1 MSDQKKPKATFGDA
15 MLGIP
20 SQSGERGGSR
30 ERAPAREERKDHAP
44 RRERGPGP
52 MVVVKR
58 AGGVIETRKLDATP
72 ANGALAETNGHEGA
86 VVAPTVTAVEPKGPS
101 VSDEVH
107 EGESFADMFEKHAK
121 DGGLPARKLT
131 RVGEKVRGKIFQ
143 LGAQTAFVTIGKLEA
158 MIELDDL
165 KDDEGILRHGVGDE
179 IEAFVT
185 ETGAKGII
193 LSRKMSKGAAS
204 LSMLS
209 DARSSGLPIEGLVI
223 AVNKGGIEVAIGD
236 IRAFCPTSQIDVR
249 QVSKPE
255 ELIGQRLAFRVTE
268 VRDRNV
274 VLSRRSL
281 IEEEGKAKAA
291 ELRKTLE
298 VGKILRG
305 RIVNV
310 QAFGAFVD
318 LGGIEGLIPVSELS
332 HLRVQHPSDVVK
344 VGDEVEVELIRLEAA
359 EPHSPD
365 KSKRKERVTLSM
377 RKLME
382 DPFTAA
388 AAKLKEGEV
397 MKGKVVRLQQ
407 FGAFVE
413 LMPGVDGLIHVSAMS
428 ERRITH
434 PRDVLRVG
442 DEIDVKVEKI
452 DPAEKRV
459 ALRLVKDGVAIGE
472 GVSSSGGAST
482 EAANDTGPAG
492 ATATDQKPAKVAIA
506 RPKRG
511 AIITGKVVRIEQYG
525 VFLEFNGNQ
534 GLVPGAET
542 GTDRGT
548 DLKRVY
554 SLGQEIKAEVV
565 EIEGNK
571 IKLSITAAAKSEE
584 RADLDAWKAQQAKS
598 VKGSG
603 GFNSLA
609 EKLKG
614 LKLSS

>member
-1 MSDQKKPKATFGDA
+1 
-15 MLGIP
+15 
-20 SQSGERGGSR
+20 
-30 ERAPAREERKDHAP
+30 
-44 RRERGPGP
+44 

-58 AGGVIETRKLDATP
+58 AGGAVETRKLDGTP
-72 ANGALAETNGHEGA
+72 TVTPNGNGAPCEAASGEGA
-86 VVAPTVTAVEPKGPS
+86 VVAPTPVEPKGPS
-101 VSDEVH
+101 VHDEVS
-107 EGESFADMFEKHAK
+107 EAESFADMFEKHAK
-121 DGGLPARKLT
+121 EGGLPTRKLP

-143 LGAQTAFVTIGKLEA
+143 LGAETAFVTIGKLEA
-158 MIELDDL
+158 MIELDEL
-165 KDDEGILRHGVGDE
+165 KDDEGILRQGVGDE
-179 IEAFVT
+179 VEAFVT

-204 LSMLS
+204 MSMLS
-209 DARSSGLPIEGLVI
+209 DARASGIPIEGLVL
-223 AVNKGGIEVAIGD
+223 AVNKGGIEVAVGD

-255 ELIGQRLAFRVTE
+255 ELVGQRLTFRVTE

-274 VLSRRSL
+274 VLSRRAL
-281 IEEEGKAKAA
+281 LEEDYKAKAA

-298 VGKILRG
+298 VGKIMRG

-310 QAFGAFVD
+310 QAFGAFTE

-332 HLRVQHPSDVVK
+332 HMRVQHPSDVVK
-344 VGDEVEVELIRLEAA
+344 AGDEVEVEIIRLEAA
-359 EPHSPD
+359 EPNSPD

-388 AAKLKEGEV
+388 LGKLKEGET

-428 ERRITH
+428 ERRIAH

-442 DEIDVKVEKI
+442 DEIEVKIEKI

-459 ALRLVKDGVAIGE
+459 ALRLIKDGVAIGE
-472 GVSSSGGAST
+472 GVSSSSST
-482 EAANDTGPAG
+482 EAASASEGAAG
-492 ATATDQKPAKVAIA
+492 ATAMPAGEKKPARAQAV

-511 AIITGKVVRIEQYG
+511 ALIVGKVVRIEQYG
-525 VFLEFNGNQ
+525 VFLEFDGNQ

-548 DLKRVY
+548 DLKRVF

-565 EIEGNK
+565 EMEGNK

-584 RADLDAWKAQQAKS
+584 RADLEAWKATQAKS

-609 EKLKG
+609 DKLKG
-614 LKLSS
+614 LKLQ

>member
-1 MSDQKKPKATFGDA
+1 

-20 SQSGERGGSR
+20 SGQG
-30 ERAPAREERKDHAP
+30 ERAPAREERKEP
-44 RRERGPGP
+44 RREDRKGPGP

-58 AGGVIETRKLDATP
+58 AGGAIETRKLEPASP
-72 ANGALAETNGHEGA
+72 VAPSEANGAA
-86 VVAPTVTAVEPKGPS
+86 TVTPVTPVEPKGPS

-107 EGESFADMFEKHAK
+107 EHETFADMFEKHAK
-121 DGGLPARKLT
+121 EGGLPTRKLP
-131 RVGEKVRGKIFQ
+131 RVGEKMRGKIFQ

-158 MIELDDL
+158 MIELDEL

-209 DARSSGLPIEGLVI
+209 DARNSGIPIEGLVI
-223 AVNKGGIEVAIGD
+223 AVNKGGIEVAVGD
-236 IRAFCPTSQIDVR
+236 LRAFCPTSQIDVR

-255 ELIGQRLAFRVTE
+255 ELVGQRLTFRVTE

-274 VLSRRSL
+274 VLSRRAL
-281 IEEEGKAKAA
+281 IEEESKAKAA

-298 VGKILRG
+298 VGKIMRG

-310 QAFGAFVD
+310 QAFGAFTD

-344 VGDEVEVELIRLEAA
+344 VGDEVEVEIIRLEAA
-359 EPHSPD
+359 EPNSPD

-377 RKLME
+377 RKLMA

-388 AAKLKEGEV
+388 LATFKEGQT

-413 LMPGVDGLIHVSAMS
+413 LMPGVDGLIHISAMS
-428 ERRITH
+428 ERRIAH

-442 DEIDVKVEKI
+442 DEIEVKIEKL

-459 ALRLVKDGVAIGE
+459 ALRLVKDGMAIGE
-472 GVSSSGGAST
+472 GVSSSS
-482 EAANDTGPAG
+482 AANVDAEPERPEK
-492 ATATDQKPAKVAIA
+492 KPVKVAAA

-511 AIITGKVVRIEQYG
+511 AIIMGKVVRIEQYG
-525 VFLEFNGNQ
+525 VFLEFDGNQ

-565 EIEGNK
+565 EIEGSK

-584 RADLDAWKAQQAKS
+584 RADLEAWKTQQAKS

-609 EKLKG
+609 DKLKG
-614 LKLSS
+614 LKL